1 MDKTKYGKYI
11 VTELKVPEG
20 YGASES
26 PDESRARLLFLDDS
40 VVKGAFYL
48 SAAWYLKDSD
58 AHVPPP
64 SHTHEHDEIIAF
76 FGTNNEDIHD
86 LCGELEIWLGG
97 EQHFVTKSC
106 LIFVPKGLSHCP
118 FWVRKIER
126 PILHFTTAPMSAYT
140 KKEME

>member
-1 MDKTKYGKYI
+1 MDETKYGKYI

-20 YGASES
+20 YGAPES
-26 PDESRARLLFLDDS
+26 PDKSRARLLFLDDS

-86 LCGELEIWLGG
+86 LGGELEIWLGG
-97 EQHFVTKSC
+97 EQHFVTKELPYLC
-106 LIFVPKGLSHCP
+106 AERAEPLP
-118 FWVRKIER
+118 FLGQKD
-126 PILHFTTAPMSAYT
+126 
-140 KKEME
+140 